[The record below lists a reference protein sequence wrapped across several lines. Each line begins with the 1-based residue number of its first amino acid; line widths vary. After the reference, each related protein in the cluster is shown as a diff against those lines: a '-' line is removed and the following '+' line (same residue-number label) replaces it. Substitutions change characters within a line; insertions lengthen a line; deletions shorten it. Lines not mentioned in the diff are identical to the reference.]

1 MKLGICLPTNNPTL
15 FIRDF
20 LPSIINIS
28 ELKNYSEFLIHFQ
41 DPWTTEQI
49 EHVIEFLTSNNWIV
63 KWCKTG
69 VWDKPIK
76 FVKMRDICAKL
87 DTSCKYY
94 MLCDDDMKFSSGT
107 PVYQRPSGAR
117 YTEVIDYLDNY
128 PTCGFVQCKPYL
140 GGYHQQYKIVPRC
153 HTMIA
158 TDRGLVFRNM
168 FDIEGWL
175 IVPDEILELRGALEE
190 TALGY
195 SRIELGYYGATQMN
209 NPTHHNAT
217 KISKLDLPVDDMH
230 HQLVIYSNIGGW
242 VRNRYDDFEWDYER
256 KYYPSKLLSLYK
268 DKSGI
273 DYPIS
278 DDFIKD
284 FS

>member
-1 MKLGICLPTNNPTL
+1 
-15 FIRDF
+15 
-20 LPSIINIS
+20 
-28 ELKNYSEFLIHFQ
+28 
-41 DPWTTEQI
+41 
-49 EHVIEFLTSNNWIV
+49 
-63 KWCKTG
+63 
-69 VWDKPIK
+69 
-76 FVKMRDICAKL
+76 
-87 DTSCKYY
+87 
-94 MLCDDDMKFSSGT
+94 
-107 PVYQRPSGAR
+107 
-117 YTEVIDYLDNY
+117 
-128 PTCGFVQCKPYL
+128 
-140 GGYHQQYKIVPRC
+140 
-153 HTMIA
+153 
-158 TDRGLVFRNM
+158 
-168 FDIEGWL
+168 
-175 IVPDEILELRGALEE
+175 
-190 TALGY
+190 
-195 SRIELGYYGATQMN
+195 MN